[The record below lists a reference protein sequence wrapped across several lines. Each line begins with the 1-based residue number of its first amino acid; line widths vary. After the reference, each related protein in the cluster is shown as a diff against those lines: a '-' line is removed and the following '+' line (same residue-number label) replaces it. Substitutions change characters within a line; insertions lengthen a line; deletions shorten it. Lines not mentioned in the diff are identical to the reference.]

1 MRKEYSSLMKQYGGY
16 IPFDKLSS
24 VHKRLDSKKVKRD
37 LTKKGRRGKWKRGPL
52 KKGAKTTSKKEC
64 QCKRDFIVEKGG
76 KLKHCAKCTNVGIII
91 RGEND
96 NLYILKKIHTTKK
109 WVKI

>member
-24 VHKRLDSKKVKRD
+24 VHKRVDSKKVKRD
-37 LTKKGRRGKWKRGPL
+37 LTKKGRRGKLKRGAL
-52 KKGAKTTSKKEC
+52 KKGAKTASKEC
-64 QCKRDFIVEKGG
+64 QCKKDFVVEKGG

-91 RGEND
+91 RGED
-96 NLYILKKIHTTKK
+96 DILYILKKIRSTKK